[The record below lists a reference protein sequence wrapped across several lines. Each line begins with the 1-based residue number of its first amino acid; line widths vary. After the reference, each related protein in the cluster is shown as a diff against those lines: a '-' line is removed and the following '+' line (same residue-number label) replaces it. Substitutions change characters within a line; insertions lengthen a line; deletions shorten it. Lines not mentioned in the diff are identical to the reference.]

1 MSVCDGGGDVMDP
14 IRHGSESF
22 FVEGEGLLTTQ
33 IGGRVGDQQPDP
45 VDESGTRRSAR
56 PPL

>member
-1 MSVCDGGGDVMDP
+1 MDP

-22 FVEGEGLLTTQ
+22 FIEGEGLLTTQ

-45 VDESGTRRSAR
+45 VDESGTPSGRRAR
-56 PPL
+56 AL